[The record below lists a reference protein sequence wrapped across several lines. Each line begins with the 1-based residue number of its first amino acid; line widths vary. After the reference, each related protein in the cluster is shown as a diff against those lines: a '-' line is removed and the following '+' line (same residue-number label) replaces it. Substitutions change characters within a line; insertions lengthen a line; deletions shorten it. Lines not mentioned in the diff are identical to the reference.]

1 MNKKELSGFLET
13 YDFVEDMSGKTIVNL
28 IKTTA
33 IMRAVYDELFHK
45 HSISEPKFL
54 VLLLLYQEPE
64 GMAFSEIGRKLLVSR
79 ANMTGLI
86 ERMMKEGLVEKM
98 LNPSDKRSTKAILSQ
113 KGRDLFESVKDG
125 HIEFS
130 RRMTAGIDNEE
141 KELLNRLLV
150 KLQND
155 IVDSFE

>member
-1 MNKKELSGFLET
+1 MNKKELSDFLEA
-13 YDFVEDMSGKTIVNL
+13 YDFIEDMSGKTIVNL

-33 IMRAVYDELFHK
+33 IMRAVYDELFQK

-54 VLLLLYQEPE
+54 VLLLLSQEPE
-64 GMAFSEIGRKLLVSR
+64 GMPFSEIGRKLLVSR

-86 ERMMKEGLVEKM
+86 ERMMKEGLVEKI
-98 LNPSDKRSTKAILSQ
+98 LNPSDKRSTKALLTQ
-113 KGRDLFESVKDG
+113 KGRKLFEGVKDD

-130 RRMTAGIDNEE
+130 RRMTAGIGDDE
-141 KELLNRLLV
+141 KELLSKLLK